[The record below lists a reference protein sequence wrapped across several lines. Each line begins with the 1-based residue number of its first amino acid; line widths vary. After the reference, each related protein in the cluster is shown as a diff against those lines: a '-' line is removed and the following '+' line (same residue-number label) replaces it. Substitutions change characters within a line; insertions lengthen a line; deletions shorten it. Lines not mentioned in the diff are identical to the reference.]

1 MFKIKGPILA
11 AMDLDKRSD
20 EVLRQADA
28 LARSYKVRLFVCHVL
43 PEIFAVHPL
52 FPQLHL
58 DDALKSYDLEAS
70 VRDALLNRIRTVT
83 AREPPKIEIEIE
95 RISQCPKG
103 TIYLSSFGDQNG
115 S

>member
-1 MFKIKGPILA
+1 MFQIKGPILA
-11 AMDLDKRSD
+11 AMDLDKGSD
-20 EVLRQADA
+20 EVLRQADT
-28 LARSYKVRLFVCHVL
+28 LAHSYKARLFVCHVL

-52 FPQLHL
+52 FPHLHL
-58 DDALKSYDLEAS
+58 DDALKAYNLEAS
-70 VRDALLNRIRTVT
+70 VRDALLKRIRTVT